1 MGLKYNF
8 SVLSSYPLIFYFI
21 NSYSVFIKFQMFSQT
36 YEGTHRDLFKSSIS
50 DSLVQVTAQLH
61 NLVALVETTVDLDRV
76 SQHEYV
82 INSKFDG
89 TLGEL
94 RIDIDECKDKI
105 ESHYQEVKSDVGPE
119 CGKCLKLDHTS
130 LLGHFVRVTKKES
143 SAIQDN
149 PKFRI
154 LEARKEG
161 VRFTTDTLQV
171 WYCWQIYNY
180 ILFNTIN

>member
-1 MGLKYNF
+1 M
-8 SVLSSYPLIFYFI
+8 
-21 NSYSVFIKFQMFSQT
+21 
-36 YEGTHRDLFKSSIS
+36 
-50 DSLVQVTAQLH
+50 QVAAQLH
-61 NLVALVETTVDLDRV
+61 NLVALVESTVDLERV
-76 SQHEYV
+76 NQHEYV
-82 INSKFDG
+82 INSKVDE

-94 RIDIDECKDKI
+94 RSDLNECKDKI
-105 ESHYQEVKSDVGPE
+105 ECHYQEVKSDVGTE

-171 WYCWQIYNY
+171 WCYCRSLIYFKFR
-180 ILFNTIN
+180 LFNLKLLCKKSRLSKGLYSLSRI